1 MSNPFLYVWD
11 GKEHGIPKDI
21 NDAASIVQTLETLTP
36 TQPSRSLL
44 AFAQRVQD
52 IVRFDRRL
60 SSSVTL
66 PYMSLGEQALQHRYP
81 FMVLEQPSAPEVKFL
96 PLLVKMV
103 EAACAFGVVI
113 VYDNRGMVFLPSGEI
128 FPPIMQDWWIGVLD
142 YLETTKGFNNLQEYK
157 AYVEPLATAIIA
169 KHPDYIKGE
178 RYTAGRDVFGA
189 YVRKTAIGL
198 QRFGFYY
205 TQNKYGYAICGVKG
219 GGGGVQSPM
228 VNRIYQYF
236 DFPAEIRDI
245 GTFPLIFTN
254 KSVAALAGDTPF
266 VEYAKNTL
274 QAQQQL
280 AFIEKTVFAF
290 FDMIKDIKGLD
301 AVLNG
306 NEMGGFFRDMYHRNT
321 LNAPIALIVA
331 RLANNPQFEELA
343 VKLATPKSMGD
354 INGKVYPT
362 EYPKLVKYL
371 REEINPDTF
380 WQQYA
385 ELEAEEKRLEE
396 ARVKVLQEQF
406 QPKTH
411 EELMSLASQWH
422 DPETGLIWQ
431 QCCIGQQWQDGEAV
445 GGSMLLYWQEVQQ
458 LLEQP
463 EHVGWRLPS
472 LEELQTLHLSKR
484 VGYITK
490 EGITFYDKKQRR
502 IERHWFTSPEDTGV
516 ASVTQGESPYV
527 NSLKQ
532 DAKIEGYV
540 RLVKS
545 AC

>member
-1 MSNPFLYVWD
+1 
-11 GKEHGIPKDI
+11 
-21 NDAASIVQTLETLTP
+21 
-36 TQPSRSLL
+36 
-44 AFAQRVQD
+44 
-52 IVRFDRRL
+52 
-60 SSSVTL
+60 
-66 PYMSLGEQALQHRYP
+66 
-81 FMVLEQPSAPEVKFL
+81 
-96 PLLVKMV
+96 
-103 EAACAFGVVI
+103 
-113 VYDNRGMVFLPSGEI
+113 
-128 FPPIMQDWWIGVLD
+128 
-142 YLETTKGFNNLQEYK
+142 
-157 AYVEPLATAIIA
+157 
-169 KHPDYIKGE
+169 
-178 RYTAGRDVFGA
+178 
-189 YVRKTAIGL
+189 
-198 QRFGFYY
+198 
-205 TQNKYGYAICGVKG
+205 
-219 GGGGVQSPM
+219 M

-245 GTFPLIFTN
+245 GTVPLIFTN

-266 VEYAKNTL
+266 VEYAKNPL

-306 NEMGGFFRDMYHRNT
+306 NEMGGFFRDMYHRST
-321 LNAPIALIVA
+321 LNTPIALIVA

-343 VKLATPKSMGD
+343 VKLATPKNMID
-354 INGKVYPT
+354 INGKAYPT

-371 REEINPDTF
+371 CEGINPETF

-396 ARVKVLQEQF
+396 ARVKALQEQF
-406 QPKTH
+406 QPKTD

-431 QCCIGQQWQDGEAV
+431 QCCIGQQWQDGDAV
-445 GGSMLLYWQEVQQ
+445 GGSILLYWQEVQQ

-490 EGITFYDKKQRR
+490 EGIAFYDKKQRR
-502 IERHWFTSPEDTGV
+502 IENHWFTSPEDTGT
-516 ASVTQGESPYV
+516 ASVTQGKRPYV
-527 NSLKQ
+527 NSLKR
-532 DAKIEGYV
+532 DAEVEGYV